1 MDAMTALIKDIDEDI
16 QQLNQVI
23 SSGSISDFAEYKY
36 LCGQI
41 LGLTKCL
48 YYVKDMEKRLQQS
61 DD

>member
-1 MDAMTALIKDIDEDI
+1 MDAMSSLIKDIDDDI
-16 QQLNQVI
+16 QQLTQVI
-23 SSGSISDFAEYKY
+23 SAGAASDFAEYKY

-61 DD
+61 DS

>member
-1 MDAMTALIKDIDEDI
+1 MDAMSALIKDIDEDI

-23 SSGSISDFAEYKY
+23 ASGAASDFAEYKY
-36 LCGQI
+36 LSGQI

>member
-1 MDAMTALIKDIDEDI
+1 MDAMSALIKDIDEDI

-23 SSGSISDFAEYKY
+23 TSGAINDFAEYKY

-41 LGLTKCL
+41 LGLTKSL

-61 DD
+61 DS